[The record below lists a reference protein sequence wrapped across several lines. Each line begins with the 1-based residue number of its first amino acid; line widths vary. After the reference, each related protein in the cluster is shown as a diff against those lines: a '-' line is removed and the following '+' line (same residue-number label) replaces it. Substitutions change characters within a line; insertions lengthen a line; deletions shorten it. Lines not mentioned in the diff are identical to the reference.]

1 VHRGNLPS
9 PPSKRRSRFERT
21 KPNNFWWQDRDE
33 EIIAA
38 VYLHGVLST
47 KQIADLFFGGSVSAA
62 TKRLR
67 KLFDA
72 GWLQRAFRPN
82 GVGAP
87 EALYLV
93 ERRQETVHCIA
104 DRLGWAE
111 ERVRRYWFPT
121 QMLTDHFLEVNAFR
135 VTIEIS
141 CRRNGVLLELWEDER
156 FCVDRIRDDGGKV
169 KVFAPDAY
177 FRFFK
182 DGTLWAYFLEWDRGT
197 ESVGRIRQKAE
208 NYATYWRKGFYTDRY
223 GLRGFRVLWVTKEE
237 RMDELMGAT
246 EKVEGA
252 PPFWWATRDVVQEC
266 KDILTE
272 PIWTVKGER
281 RALLS

>member
-82 GVGAP
+82 GVGHP
-87 EALYLV
+87 KPSTSLKEG
-93 ERRQETVHCIA
+93 EKRFIA
-104 DRLGWAE
+104 SLTGWVGLKRGSDGLGSLSKCS
-111 ERVRRYWFPT
+111 
-121 QMLTDHFLEVNAFR
+121 LT
-135 VTIEIS
+135 T
-141 CRRNGVLLELWEDER
+141 
-156 FCVDRIRDDGGKV
+156 
-169 KVFAPDAY
+169 
-177 FRFFK
+177 
-182 DGTLWAYFLEWDRGT
+182 
-197 ESVGRIRQKAE
+197 
-208 NYATYWRKGFYTDRY
+208 
-223 GLRGFRVLWVTKEE
+223 
-237 RMDELMGAT
+237 
-246 EKVEGA
+246 
-252 PPFWWATRDVVQEC
+252 FW
-266 KDILTE
+266 K
-272 PIWTVKGER
+272 
-281 RALLS
+281 